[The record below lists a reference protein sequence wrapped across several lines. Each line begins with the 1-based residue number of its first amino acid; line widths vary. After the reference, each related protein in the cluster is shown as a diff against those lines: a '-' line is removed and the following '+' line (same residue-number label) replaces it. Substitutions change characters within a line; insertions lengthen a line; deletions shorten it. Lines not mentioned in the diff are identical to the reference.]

1 MVQLFTHEWQIAKS
15 YIYDVVLHHGMINL
29 DWRDFEYFAE
39 NYHPLFAVRNEGDA
53 SIKELLDRIL
63 EEVRVHGADNFSKII
78 ISLSFKEGEGIDM
91 EEMSAVN
98 DFIDAFMT
106 RDRDMEIK
114 WGVNQYDS
122 LESKHCVSV
131 FAFE

>member
-1 MVQLFTHEWQIAKS
+1 
-15 YIYDVVLHHGMINL
+15 
-29 DWRDFEYFAE
+29 
-39 NYHPLFAVRNEGDA
+39 
-53 SIKELLDRIL
+53 
-63 EEVRVHGADNFSKII
+63 
-78 ISLSFKEGEGIDM
+78 M

-106 RDRDMEIK
+106 KDRDMEIK